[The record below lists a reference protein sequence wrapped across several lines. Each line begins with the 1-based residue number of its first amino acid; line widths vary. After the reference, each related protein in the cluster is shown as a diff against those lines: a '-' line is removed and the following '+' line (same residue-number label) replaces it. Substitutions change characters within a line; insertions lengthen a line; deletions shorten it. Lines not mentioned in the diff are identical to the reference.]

1 MMDLLSLI
9 SGATSKIGSE
19 MAGFENAMTNAYN
32 DSPFG
37 ALEDSFKNSGVHQ
50 AFSAGRNQYGG
61 HGGGMSHATLDQSQP
76 DFVSATNS
84 MQNIMSQA
92 GIMNPSASQLTGGSA
107 PNYMPLPTLRRNPE
121 PIYQAPRPYGQDN
134 LDELDELEKNA
145 GQKVGMLYEPMSM
158 STPTTLMA

>member
-19 MAGFENAMTNAYN
+19 MASFENAMTNAYN

-50 AFSAGRNQYGG
+50 AFAGGQYGG
-61 HGGGMSHATLDQSQP
+61 YGGGMSHATLDQSQP

-92 GIMNPSASQLTGGSA
+92 GIMNPSASQLKGGTA
-107 PNYMPLPTLRRNPE
+107 PDYFPLPMISPNPE
-121 PIYQAPRPYGQDN
+121 SIYQAPRPYGQDN
-134 LDELDELEKNA
+134 LDKLDDLEKDA
-145 GQKVGMLYEPMSM
+145 KKEVGMLYEPMQM
-158 STPTTLMA
+158 NTPTTLMA

>member
-9 SGATSKIGSE
+9 TGATSKIGSE

-50 AFSAGRNQYGG
+50 AFSSGRNLYGG
-61 HGGGMSHATLDQSQP
+61 HRGGMSHATLNQSQP

-84 MQNIMSQA
+84 MQNVMSQA
-92 GIMNPSASQLTGGSA
+92 GIMNPSASQLRGGSA
-107 PNYMPLPTLRRNPE
+107 PSYTPLPTLRRNPE
-121 PIYQAPRPYGQDN
+121 SIYQAPRPYGQDN
-134 LDELDELEKNA
+134 LDELDELEKDA
-145 GQKVGMLYEPMSM
+145 KKEVGMLYEPMQIN
-158 STPTTLMA
+158 TPTTLMA